1 MTNVLDG
8 MSTKVQ
14 QFALGEKDWKLR
26 LRKLQAGVHE
36 LLQWTVVVQW
46 LCEAVEDPGT
56 RWMTDTGREAH
67 GAEEIVQQRL
77 GISFEKRL

>member
-8 MSTKVQ
+8 VSTKVQ
-14 QFALGEKDWKLR
+14 QFALGEQDWKLG

-46 LCEAVEDPGT
+46 LCEAAEDPGT

-67 GAEEIVQQRL
+67 GAEEIVQKGL
-77 GISFEKRL
+77 EFLLKKKL